1 MANSR
6 SSVPQMTSDGKRMRV
21 LWKSGDGDGD
31 SSTYLVERSIN
42 ILKGHPTWKVFMG
55 DIDLPIE
62 RGSKNEPP
70 HYVYLDD
77 RACYYIYLSNVY
89 SKDELKMFWPF
100 DFSNQGQ
107 IKQGRKNRGRVAYLD
122 DSSVKIA
129 KGPLRGKEK
138 WYEFSGNPE
147 VVAYYAI
154 RPKKG
159 HMERQVAEELAK
171 NGQLSAEDVFQGLID
186 DGDKT
191 SQASEAATSPATTPA
206 EAPVPIINTPRL
218 SRPTSQIPR
227 PPPKGVPLEVAEVL
241 HPTKLAP
248 RRPIVPVQNIDDM
261 YPPMPTGRPTP
272 SPASSVNTLYPSRSA
287 PPTSIITPLQFGST
301 LLTSSFRSDTLFR
314 YSPKMIPKP
323 VALPPRAIHGSPYGT
338 VSPVSKFRSTP
349 RAISGDLSSPL
360 GSSLPLP
367 SVELPASKRNLSRR
381 NATIVEASKTA
392 TNEVPEPVTK
402 EPTKHTTP
410 TMKRT
415 FVMPLDISSS
425 DIDSSPNTPSTK
437 RLRLAPSSA
446 SVTNK
451 KPNFGSDGANDDHM
465 EIVNLLSRYSDK
477 LPLQERSKTFQLKA

>member
-21 LWKSGDGDGD
+21 VWKPGDGDGD

-77 RACYYIYLSNVY
+77 RACYYIYLSKMY
-89 SKDELKMFWPF
+89 SKEELKMFWPF

-122 DSSVKIA
+122 DSCVKIA

-138 WYEFSGNPE
+138 WYEFSGDPE

-171 NGQLSAEDVFQGLID
+171 NGGLNAEDVSQDLVD
-186 DGDKT
+186 EGDRT
-191 SQASEAATSPATTPA
+191 SQASEAATSPEITPT
-206 EAPVPIINTPRL
+206 EALVPIINTPRP

-227 PPPKGVPLEVAEVL
+227 PPPKGVPLEVAEAL
-241 HPTKLAP
+241 HPTKPAP
-248 RRPIVPVQNIDDM
+248 RRPTVPVQNINNV
-261 YPPMPTGRPTP
+261 YPQILTGQPTL
-272 SPASSVNTLYPSRSA
+272 SPASSASTLYPSRPI
-287 PPTSIITPLQFGST
+287 PPTSIITPLQFGVT
-301 LLTSSFRSDTLFR
+301 LTSSSLRSDTLFR
-314 YSPKMIPKP
+314 YSPKMIPRP

-338 VSPVSKFRSTP
+338 ISPVSNVRSTP
-349 RAISGDLSSPL
+349 RATSGDLSSTL
-360 GSSLPLP
+360 GNSLPLP
-367 SVELPASKRNLSRR
+367 SIEPPATKRNLSRR
-381 NATIVEASKTA
+381 NATIIAASKTA

-425 DIDSSPNTPSTK
+425 DTDISLNTPPTK

-451 KPNFGSDGANDDHM
+451 GPNFGSDDANDDRM
-465 EIVNLLSRYSDK
+465 EIVNLLSRYSDE
-477 LPLQERSKTFQLKA
+477 LPLQERSKIFQLET